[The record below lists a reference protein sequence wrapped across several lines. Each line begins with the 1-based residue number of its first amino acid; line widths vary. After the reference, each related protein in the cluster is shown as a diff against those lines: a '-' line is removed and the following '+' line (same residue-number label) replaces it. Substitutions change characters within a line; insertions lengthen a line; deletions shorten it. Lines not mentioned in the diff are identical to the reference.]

1 MNITSNL
8 IKIINNNK
16 FPTRKILNYDVKN
29 HKTDV
34 CTLGK
39 QIFTFYIKILD
50 AQKAIKMS

>member
-8 IKIINNNK
+8 IKMINNNK
-16 FPTRKILNYDVKN
+16 FPTRKILNYDDKN